1 MPDPPKIW
9 GTLELGKEGD
19 WLQRHGQ
26 GPGRSRPDPREVRS
40 SGGPRGNA
48 PPGLV
53 CHLPAGNQPI
63 STSH

>member
-26 GPGRSRPDPREVRS
+26 GPGPLRP
-40 SGGPRGNA
+40 
-48 PPGLV
+48 
-53 CHLPAGNQPI
+53 
-63 STSH
+63 